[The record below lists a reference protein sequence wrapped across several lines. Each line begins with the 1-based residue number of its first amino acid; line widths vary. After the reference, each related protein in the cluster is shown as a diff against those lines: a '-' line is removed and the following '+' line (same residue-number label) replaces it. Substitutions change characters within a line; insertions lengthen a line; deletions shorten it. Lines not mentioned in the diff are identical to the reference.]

1 MGIREK
7 GYHTWDG
14 ELKSGGIVWLPIF
27 LDGIKSAFKKKF
39 AKVFFTF
46 TIAPFLVFLIG
57 IYVSTKPELRMLTEV
72 VDLLKTDARF
82 FCTFFT
88 NGFTYFM
95 LVLLCLFVFAELIS
109 GDLKFN
115 SFPLYFSRPLERK
128 DYVFG
133 KFSIIMFY
141 LLLFTLVPGVLL
153 VIFKFIF
160 TGKISIAPG
169 VLLAVIA
176 LPFLISTFFA
186 SITLMISSLSS
197 NNRYVKITIFLL
209 FAFSNGISEM
219 LKGIFRNTYFNLFS
233 FPRNIEQMGAYL
245 FNTRPVFAVPGWM
258 SLAIVVGLIGFS
270 FFIIF
275 KRIGKSE
282 AQIEIGS

>member
-1 MGIREK
+1 
-7 GYHTWDG
+7 
-14 ELKSGGIVWLPIF
+14 
-27 LDGIKSAFKKKF
+27 
-39 AKVFFTF
+39 
-46 TIAPFLVFLIG
+46 
-57 IYVSTKPELRMLTEV
+57 
-72 VDLLKTDARF
+72 
-82 FCTFFT
+82 
-88 NGFTYFM
+88 
-95 LVLLCLFVFAELIS
+95 
-109 GDLKFN
+109 
-115 SFPLYFSRPLERK
+115 
-128 DYVFG
+128 
-133 KFSIIMFY
+133 
-141 LLLFTLVPGVLL
+141 
-153 VIFKFIF
+153 
-160 TGKISIAPG
+160 
-169 VLLAVIA
+169 
-176 LPFLISTFFA
+176 
-186 SITLMISSLSS
+186 MISSLSS